1 MPVVLHP
8 FNAYANGSVSWAPR
22 IMNLYTTPEAYG
34 MEAWPWIDQLTLHES
49 RHVSQLQMGKFPG
62 LFRFFSTITGQLT
75 TGALSAIYP
84 GPALLEGDAVAA
96 ETALSRYGR
105 GRSSDFLRY
114 YRAAFDEGQYRDYWK
129 WRWGSQK
136 YYTPDHYK
144 VGYML
149 VAGMRATYD
158 EPDFTGIYYQRLDKY
173 AMRFFNLQKTA
184 KKVSGKQFKVAF
196 REIEEHF
203 HSEWRTADSLRAAR
217 APFIEGTPVTS
228 PDRLFDSYS
237 NLVFRGKE
245 LMALRTGLQR
255 STELVSISPEGKT
268 THNRVFTR
276 MGTKLETDDN
286 GTIWWT
292 EYTPSKHWEMESS
305 SRLYAMD
312 VRGKRTPVVKDRRL
326 YNPAAGTD
334 GQVAVA
340 EYFPEGKTALEVF
353 SGSELVDSLPAPAG
367 PAFSLS
373 CPEYCQSQL
382 FPEQPSMALRV
393 LESIFMR
400 NFPGPSP
407 FDQGEVQL

>member
-1 MPVVLHP
+1 
-8 FNAYANGSVSWAPR
+8 
-22 IMNLYTTPEAYG
+22 
-34 MEAWPWIDQLTLHES
+34 
-49 RHVSQLQMGKFPG
+49 
-62 LFRFFSTITGQLT
+62 
-75 TGALSAIYP
+75 
-84 GPALLEGDAVAA
+84 
-96 ETALSRYGR
+96 
-105 GRSSDFLRY
+105 
-114 YRAAFDEGQYRDYWK
+114 
-129 WRWGSQK
+129 
-136 YYTPDHYK
+136 
-144 VGYML
+144 ML

-326 YNPAAGTD
+326 YNPAAGKD